1 MLSKFLT
8 GIALAAVLA
17 VSIVPAAS
25 AQAADE
31 EGTWEG
37 LQKVKSKK
45 MDKAYLLPGA
55 DFREYTKVML
65 DPAEVAF
72 AKNWQRDVNRSK
84 SPGSRVTD
92 EHAAEIRQAMSEGI
106 GEIFAKDLAKAGYA
120 VVTAPGPDVLRITPV
135 LVNVY
140 INAPDTS
147 MTSPGRSYTYTV
159 EAGEATLGLEL
170 RDSETL
176 QLLGRAVDRRRTG
189 DTGRMMWTTSVSNR
203 AEFERVFRRWST
215 ILVDGLEALKEAS
228 PIQPKAGR

>member
-1 MLSKFLT
+1 MIKTL
-8 GIALAAVLA
+8 LATLVAACMLA
-17 VSIVPAAS
+17 VAVVSPAH
-25 AQAADE
+25 AAEDT
-31 EGTWEG
+31 TWDG

-72 AKNWQRDVNRSK
+72 AKNWQRDVNRSR
-84 SPGSRVTD
+84 SPGSRVSD

-120 VVTAPGPDVLRITPV
+120 IVMAPGPDVLRITPV

-159 EAGEATLGLEL
+159 EAGEATLGIEL
-170 RDSETL
+170 RDSETQ
-176 QLLGRAVDRRRTG
+176 QLLGRAVDRRRIG
-189 DTGRMMWTTSVSNR
+189 DTGRMTWTTSVSNR
-203 AEFERVFRRWST
+203 AQFERAFKSWSS

-228 PIQPKAGR
+228 PIQPKQKK